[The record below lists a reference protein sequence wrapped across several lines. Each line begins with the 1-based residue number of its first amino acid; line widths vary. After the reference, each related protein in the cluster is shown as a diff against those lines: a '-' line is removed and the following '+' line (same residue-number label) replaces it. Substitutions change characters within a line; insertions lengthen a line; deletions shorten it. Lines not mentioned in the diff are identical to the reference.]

1 MPPTMPLP
9 RRIIVLS
16 LEREVSRAEA
26 LEIGN
31 SAMTRHREGAGIRDE
46 IEVLENDRDLIGS
59 ADRESPTGD
68 GLQPGSGERENTRFV
83 ARIEPATGTVA
94 VHDKEL
100 GRGPAHTR
108 RRRRQAEWRHWW
120 GRPLP
125 GSRQHVMA

>member
-1 MPPTMPLP
+1 MSD
-9 RRIIVLS
+9 I
-16 LEREVSRAEA
+16 ER
-26 LEIGN
+26 
-31 SAMTRHREGAGIRDE
+31 TQGIRDE

-100 GRGPAHTR
+100 GVDQHTPID
-108 RRRRQAEWRHWW
+108 AASKLN
-120 GRPLP
+120 G
-125 GSRQHVMA
+125 GSGGAARSPEQRNT